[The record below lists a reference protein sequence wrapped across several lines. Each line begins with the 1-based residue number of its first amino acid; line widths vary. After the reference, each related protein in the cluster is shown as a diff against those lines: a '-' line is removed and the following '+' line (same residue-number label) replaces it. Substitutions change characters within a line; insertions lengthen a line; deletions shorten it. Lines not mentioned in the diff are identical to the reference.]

1 MTPGDPPESAPPPR
15 VHQFT
20 VRRGMTVVLVIE
32 TRYWYAGLLQAAVI
46 RVAVEGR
53 N

>member
-1 MTPGDPPESAPPPR
+1 MTTGDPRESPPPPM
-15 VHQFT
+15 HQFT

-32 TRYWYAGLLQAAVI
+32 TTYWYAGLLQAALVRI
-46 RVAVEGR
+46 AVEGR

>member
-1 MTPGDPPESAPPPR
+1 MTPGEPRESPQPMY
-15 VHQFT
+15 HFT

-32 TRYWYAGLLQAAVI
+32 TTYWYAGLLQAALVRI
-46 RVAVEGR
+46 AVEGR

>member
-1 MTPGDPPESAPPPR
+1 MTRGEPRESRAPMY
-15 VHQFT
+15 HFT

-32 TRYWYAGLLQAAVI
+32 TTYWYAGLLQAALVRI
-46 RVAVEGR
+46 AVEGR